1 MQPETK
7 LKNKLDFLLNQIRS
21 DDEILYELENFLET
35 KSYDLDMLAF
45 YIKVLEF
52 KSDESNRMLAAGLVI
67 DNYLGEEAEY
77 YIGSS
82 LSDQIIKSIECQ
94 FEAAIASS

>member
-1 MQPETK
+1 
-7 LKNKLDFLLNQIRS
+7 
-21 DDEILYELENFLET
+21 
-35 KSYDLDMLAF
+35 MLAF

-82 LSDQIIKSIECQ
+82 LSDQIIKSIERQ